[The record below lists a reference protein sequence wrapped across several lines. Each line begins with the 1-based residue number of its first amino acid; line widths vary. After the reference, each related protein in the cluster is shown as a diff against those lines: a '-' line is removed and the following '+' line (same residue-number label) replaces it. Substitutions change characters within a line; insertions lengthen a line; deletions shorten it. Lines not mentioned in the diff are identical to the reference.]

1 MCTQGVKFIQQQRVE
16 LKRKFV
22 MGDYMKI
29 AIWWEGMTL
38 LIGEHVNLLRKI
50 FVVAGM
56 RKFLGDG
63 WDSPPISRVSY
74 KGLGERGAV
83 HSCWGQQINIK
94 EGDIFG

>member
-1 MCTQGVKFIQQQRVE
+1 
-16 LKRKFV
+16 
-22 MGDYMKI
+22 MGGNDTFDRGACKYT
-29 AIWWEGMTL
+29 EGNFSS
-38 LIGEHVNLLRKI
+38 GGNEN
-50 FVVAGM
+50 
-56 RKFLGDG
+56 FLGDG